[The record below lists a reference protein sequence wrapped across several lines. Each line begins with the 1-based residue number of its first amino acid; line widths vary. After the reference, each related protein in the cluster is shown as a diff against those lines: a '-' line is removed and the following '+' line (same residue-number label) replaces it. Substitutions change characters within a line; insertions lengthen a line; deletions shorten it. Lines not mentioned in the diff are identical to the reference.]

1 MVLPDDAKPAFTME
15 TSTASSVL
23 APYVDAAREALA
35 KVGDIPE
42 VSKVLTSL
50 DFAVSRKL
58 WCVVKEAD
66 PRRRIHSVSRA
77 CLARRPCRL
86 DVGRD

>member
-1 MVLPDDAKPAFTME
+1 ME
-15 TSTASSVL
+15 TSTAPSVL

-35 KVGDIPE
+35 KVADVPE

-58 WCVVKEAD
+58 RRVV
-66 PRRRIHSVSRA
+66 
-77 CLARRPCRL
+77 
-86 DVGRD
+86 